1 MFDNL
6 AALGVVGLL
15 SLSTVPGVSAALS
28 WDICTEN
35 AEGVKECRRRIPRSA
50 RIAIAIVML
59 LVLLLL
65 LVLVVCII
73 RNRRAAAA
81 SEKEYNMEASQMQG
95 PPTII
100 ATEYNR
106 HSGPS
111 PVYSTDGHPKSA
123 QFAIGSGRLSPQPP
137 SAQAPPQMSG
147 PSFPATVHHNNNYN
161 ESQKYF
167 NQTAPVHQVSFPDQP
182 YPFTGYS
189 SSQMAPSP
197 PKTAFVSGGFPR
209 PLLAGNRLK
218 EKLRER
224 PASISSETTLVS
236 QGRG

>member
-6 AALGVVGLL
+6 AALGVVGVLG
-15 SLSTVPGVSAALS
+15 LSTVPGASAALS
-28 WDICTEN
+28 WDICTKN

-50 RIAIAIVML
+50 RIAIAIIML

-65 LVLVVCII
+65 FVLVVCII
-73 RNRRAAAA
+73 RNRHAAAA
-81 SEKEYNMEASQMQG
+81 SEKEYNMEASQMEG

-106 HSGPS
+106 YSGPS
-111 PVYSTDGHPKSA
+111 PVYSASGHPKSA

-137 SAQAPPQMSG
+137 PQMSG
-147 PSFPATVHHNNNYN
+147 PSFPATVHHNN

-167 NQTAPVHQVSFPDQP
+167 NQTAPVHQVSFQDQP

-189 SSQMAPSP
+189 SQMGPSA

-209 PLLAGNRLK
+209 PLLAGSRLK

-224 PASISSETTLVS
+224 PASISSETTLV
-236 QGRG
+236 GRG

>member
-15 SLSTVPGVSAALS
+15 GLSTVPGVSAALS
-28 WDICTEN
+28 WDVCTKN
-35 AEGVKECRRRIPRSA
+35 AEGVQECRRRIPRSA
-50 RIAIAIVML
+50 RIAIAIIML

-65 LVLVVCII
+65 FVLVVCII

-81 SEKEYNMEASQMQG
+81 SEKEYNLEASQMEG

-100 ATEYNR
+100 ATEYNQ

-111 PVYSTDGHPKSA
+111 PVYSAGGHPKSA
-123 QFAIGSGRLSPQPP
+123 QFAIGSGRLSPQ
-137 SAQAPPQMSG
+137 SMSG
-147 PSFPATVHHNNNYN
+147 PSFPATVHHTNNYN
-161 ESQKYF
+161 ESQKFF

-182 YPFTGYS
+182 YPFGYS
-189 SSQMAPSP
+189 SQMGPSA

-209 PLLAGNRLK
+209 PLLAGTRLK

-224 PASISSETTLVS
+224 PASMSSETTLVGA
-236 QGRG
+236 GRG

>member
-6 AALGVVGLL
+6 AALGVIGLL
-15 SLSTVPGVSAALS
+15 GLSTVPGVSAALS
-28 WDICTEN
+28 WDICTKN
-35 AEGVKECRRRIPRSA
+35 AEGVQECRRRIPRSA
-50 RIAIAIVML
+50 RIAIAVVML

-65 LVLVVCII
+65 FVLVVCII

-81 SEKEYNMEASQMQG
+81 SEREYNMEASQMQG

-111 PVYSTDGHPKSA
+111 PVYSADGHPKSA
-123 QFAIGSGRLSPQPP
+123 QFAIGSGHLSPQPP
-137 SAQAPPQMSG
+137 QMTG
-147 PSFPATVHHNNNYN
+147 PSFPATVHHNNYN
-161 ESQKYF
+161 EGQKYL

-182 YPFTGYS
+182 YPSSGYS
-189 SSQMAPSP
+189 PKMGPSA

-209 PLLAGNRLK
+209 PLLAGSRLK

-224 PASISSETTLVS
+224 PASISSETTLVGP
-236 QGRG
+236 GRG